1 MNRAERRAAARQT
14 PAWLP
19 DSQAERV
26 RRLMKQ
32 GISPKDLENEY
43 RKGFDAGFQAAGQP
57 MVKTCYAA
65 ACLAAHDMFGFG
77 KKRCMRLLRAL
88 DRHVLNT
95 LTSVEA
101 IEEVYKRVGIHID
114 FNDPFE
120 RIADENGN

>member
-1 MNRAERRAAARQT
+1 MNRSQRRAAAKAS
-14 PAWLP
+14 PNWLP

-43 RKGFDAGFQAAGQP
+43 RKGFDAGFAAAGQP

-65 ACLAAHDMFGFG
+65 ACLAAHEAYGFG
-77 KKRCMRLLRAL
+77 RKRCLRLLRAL
-88 DRHVLNT
+88 DKHVLNT

-101 IEEVYKRVGIHID
+101 IEEVYKKTGLKID

-120 RIADENGN
+120 RIEEE

>member
-1 MNRAERRAAARQT
+1 MNRAERRAAAKRT

-19 DSQAERV
+19 NSQQERV

-32 GISPKDLENEY
+32 GISPQDLEREY
-43 RKGFDAGFQAAGQP
+43 RKGYEAGFKAAGEP

-65 ACLAAHDMFGFG
+65 ACLAAHDKFGFG
-77 KKRCMRLLRAL
+77 KKRCLRLLRSL
-88 DRHVLNT
+88 DKHVVDT

-101 IEEVYKRVGIHID
+101 IEEAYKKVGIQIN

-120 RIADENGN
+120 RVEGS